1 MQNASG
7 FLAFFKN
14 AAWIGGQRVRVYCSL
29 LVLVFLGAVCA
40 LLLTLHQGMD
50 WSGRPF
56 GTDFISFWSVSDMV
70 WQGRAADVYV
80 LKHHAAEQL
89 TLFPHIDRYG
99 YTAFLYPPTFLLFC
113 LPLALVP
120 YFWSL
125 FIWLSLTG
133 FACWQGV
140 KRFLPGKTPWVVIA
154 GFPAIFVNILHG
166 QNAFLSCALFAQG
179 VYFFNKNPVLS
190 GIFLGFLCFK
200 PHLALCVPVVMVMAR
215 QWRALWAFV
224 ATVCLFVLVSWGIF
238 GAATWEGFIRT
249 IPFATDVLE
258 KDYVG
263 YAKMVS
269 VFAAVRLLHGSILL
283 SWICQISVNILV
295 LSALIHIAMRRR
307 ASLETGMM
315 LIVSALIVTPFLLD
329 YDLMILAPVLA
340 WSVSQAQ
347 KQGFMPYERFIV
359 SCAFLLPMFAR
370 PVALLCHLSLSPLVL
385 LALAYSVAQH
395 GLREPDAVC
404 VR

>member
-1 MQNASG
+1 M
-7 FLAFFKN
+7 AFFKN

-29 LVLVFLGAVCA
+29 LVLFFLVVVCA
-40 LLLTLHQGMD
+40 LLFTLHQGVD
-50 WSGRPF
+50 WRGRPL
-56 GTDFISFWSVSDMV
+56 GTDFISFWSASDMV

-89 TLFPHIDRYG
+89 TLFPHIKQYG
-99 YTAFLYPPTFLLFC
+99 YTAFLYPPTFLLLC

-133 FACWQGV
+133 YACWRGV
-140 KRFLPGKTPWVVIA
+140 KKFLPDKTPWVVIA
-154 GFPAIFVNILHG
+154 GFPAGFGTILHG

-190 GIFLGFLCFK
+190 GIFLGLLCFK
-200 PHLALCVPVVMVMAR
+200 PHLVLCVPVVMVVAR
-215 QWRALWAFV
+215 QWRALWAFM
-224 ATVCLFVLVSWGIF
+224 ATVCLFALVSWGVF
-238 GAATWEGFIRT
+238 GAATWEGFIQN

-269 VFAAVRLLHGSILL
+269 IFAAVRLLHGSVLL

-295 LSALIHIAMRRR
+295 LSVLIHIAMRRR

-347 KQGFMPYERFIV
+347 KQGFMSYERLIV

-370 PVALLCHLSLSPLVL
+370 PVALLCHVSLSPLVL
-385 LALAYSVAQH
+385 LALAYSVARR
-395 GLREPDAVC
+395 GLREPGAVFA
-404 VR
+404 R